1 MALFGL
7 GRRGAESPKKGG
19 AQTYPIVGKTLYCRI
34 CDENRMF
41 TQCWRRVNP
50 PTKCGCCGLD
60 FENPAA
66 LYKKHQPVCPRCAE
80 PLEQPG
86 FDYGLCDGC
95 GSKFEIVEGTK
106 PGLLP
111 NQRQRAEMER
121 HGKSW
126 SQE

>member
-1 MALFGL
+1 MALFG
-7 GRRGAESPKKGG
+7 RGNSDKAKKGVEE
-19 AQTYPIVGKTLYCRI
+19 THPIVGRVIYCRI
-34 CDENRMF
+34 CDAERMF
-41 TQCWRRVNP
+41 TRSWRRNMQMQ
-50 PTKCGCCGLD
+50 KCPCCGAA

-66 LYKKHQPVCPRCAE
+66 LYQHFQPVCPRCAE

-95 GSKFEIVEGTK
+95 GSKYEIVEGAK

-111 NQRQRAEMER
+111 NQVQRAEMDK

-126 SQE
+126 SPYW

>member
-7 GRRGAESPKKGG
+7 GRRGGDSPKKGG
-19 AQTYPIVGKTLYCRI
+19 AQTYPIVGKKFFCRK
-34 CDENRMF
+34 CDGDRMM
-41 TQCWRRVNP
+41 TQSWRRVTP
-50 PTKCGCCGLD
+50 VTKCTCCGLD

-66 LYKKHQPVCPRCAE
+66 LYKKHQPLCPRCAE

-95 GSKFEIVEGTK
+95 GSKFEIVAGTQ

-111 NQRQRAEMER
+111 NQR
-121 HGKSW
+121 
-126 SQE
+126 